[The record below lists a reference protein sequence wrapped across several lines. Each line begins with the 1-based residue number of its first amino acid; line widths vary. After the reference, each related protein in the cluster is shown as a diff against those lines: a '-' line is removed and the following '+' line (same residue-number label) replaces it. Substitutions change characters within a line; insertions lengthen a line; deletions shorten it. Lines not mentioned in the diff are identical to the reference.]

1 MYYTIKKNNDG
12 SILKQRKFKS
22 YQEAWQFF
30 ADHEEF
36 GEVVTKDAN
45 GYICETLNSRN

>member
-30 ADHEEF
+30 TDYEEF